1 MPLIASFDPGDIGG
15 STGMFLGSYGEHE
28 PLVALRHEVIPGGI
42 EEFVSRYTDF
52 DYYADIYLVEDFA
65 PRLGTPVKSYE
76 PAQIVGAVRM
86 MFCPRVVVMPPAF
99 KNTAVSDDVLKRLG
113 LYSTLGNHHDAREA
127 ARHAVRYLKEV
138 VHHEPTIRKGWGDD
152 YLPRP

>member
-15 STGMFLGSYGEHE
+15 STGIFLGAYGEHE
-28 PLVALRHEVIPGGI
+28 PLAVSRNDVIPGGI
-42 EEFVSRYTDF
+42 EEFVSRHPDF
-52 DYYADIYLVEDFA
+52 DYDADIYLVEDFA

-113 LYSTLGNHHDAREA
+113 LYTTLGNHHDAREA
-127 ARHAVRYLKEV
+127 ARHAVRYLKET
-138 VHHEPTIRKGWGDD
+138 VHHEPTIRRGWGDD
-152 YLPRP
+152 YSPRP

>member
-1 MPLIASFDPGDIGG
+1 MSTILAIDPGDIGG

-28 PLVALRHEVIPGGI
+28 PLVALRHDVIPGGI
-42 EEFVSRYTDF
+42 EEFVSRHPDF
-52 DYYADIYLVEDFA
+52 DYDADIYLVEDFA

-86 MFCPRVVVMPPAF
+86 LFWPNVVVMSPSF
-99 KNTAVSDDVLKRLG
+99 KDTAVSDDVLKRLG

-127 ARHAVRYLKEV
+127 ARHAVRYLKET
-138 VHHEPTIRKGWGDD
+138 VHHEPTIREGWGE
-152 YLPRP
+152 